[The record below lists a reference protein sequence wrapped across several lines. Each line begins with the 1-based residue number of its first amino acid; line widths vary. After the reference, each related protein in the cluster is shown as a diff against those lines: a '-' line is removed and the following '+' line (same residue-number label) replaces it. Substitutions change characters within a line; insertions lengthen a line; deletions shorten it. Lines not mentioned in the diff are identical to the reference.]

1 MLPDNEI
8 HISDKSLKEK
18 FLEIDFNTKIFKFKE
33 IKKLENKKIDTMY
46 QTESLSFLSDLLTLF
61 KEDIKSHIELDIYN
75 DENYIININ
84 HLIDE
89 IESEKMRVDEIVETN
104 KKNKIKGEL
113 WKKTYHKSKKKKGF

>member
-1 MLPDNEI
+1 MLPNDEI
-8 HISDKSLKEK
+8 HISDKALKEK

-33 IKKLENKKIDTMY
+33 IKKLENKKIDTIY
-46 QTESLSFLSDLLTLF
+46 QTESLTFLSDLLTLF

-104 KKNKIKGEL
+104 KKNKI
-113 WKKTYHKSKKKKGF
+113 